1 MNQRQNTLGALSI
14 LGLVVVLAI
23 AVGLDTLASWLTRP
37 GALPP
42 ISVMMLIYVGTHVLA
57 SLLLAAIL
65 LLLFWFVLTRTP
77 RTPWIAVLFLLVG
90 LYIASGQVLFPI
102 PVLTAWWPW
111 FFKEAIDS
119 RTSYTALSGSF
130 IAIMGLFM
138 LIVRRR

>member
-1 MNQRQNTLGALSI
+1 MNRRQDISAAYSI
-14 LGLVVVLAI
+14 LGLVVVVAI
-23 AVGLDTLASWLTRP
+23 AVGLDTLATSLINPTTF
-37 GALPP
+37 PP
-42 ISVMMLIYVGTHVLA
+42 LAAMLLIFIGTHVLA
-57 SLLLAAIL
+57 SLLWAAAL
-65 LLLFWFVLTRTP
+65 LLLFWFVLTRAP
-77 RTPWIAVLFLLVG
+77 RNPWIAVLFLLVG

-102 PVLTAWWPW
+102 PLLTGWWPW